1 MRQANPV
8 RGEGQFG
15 KLTLRHG
22 SQLHFLHRETTRSP
36 QSGMPLMLAVCR
48 ADLVSSAGSGR
59 FAATFRAHGR
69 RSSVPT

>member
-8 RGEGQFG
+8 RGEGQSG

-36 QSGMPLMLAVCR
+36 QSGIRLLFAVR
-48 ADLVSSAGSGR
+48 RDLVSSAGSGR